1 MGGYPLVFRYVDF
14 ICLLVSM
21 KDAASSPV
29 KIKVIMESPD
39 VGARTLGVNCQHQDQ
54 SFKLEEV

>member
-1 MGGYPLVFRYVDF
+1 
-14 ICLLVSM
+14 M

-39 VGARTLGVNCQHQDQ
+39 VGARTLGVNCQHWDQ
-54 SFKLEEV
+54 PFKPYIKQTFGCDPFISQKAVEHG